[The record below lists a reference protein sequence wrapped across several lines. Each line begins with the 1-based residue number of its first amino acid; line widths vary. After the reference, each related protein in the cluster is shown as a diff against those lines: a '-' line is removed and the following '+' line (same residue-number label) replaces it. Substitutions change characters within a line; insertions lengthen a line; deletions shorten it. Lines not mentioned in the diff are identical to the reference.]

1 MSLIT
6 SEVRMKLQHLF
17 LMIATVAFFSQDASA
32 LFCGK
37 KCQAKKAKAAE
48 HLANGGN
55 CTELSGGAKR
65 KCKRLARKKARNSAT
80 VAYPSGSGYAQP
92 VGGVYAQPVGG
103 GYAQPVGGGYAQPV
117 GIGGVRSPASVG
129 RCKNFPPGSCNR
141 KKCRCQTG
149 VRRASQGLPILN
161 HTNKRGQP
169 TINKICAQN
178 AHLGVGGA
186 WQALKQVRP
195 KIAHMC
201 LL

>member
-1 MSLIT
+1 
-6 SEVRMKLQHLF
+6 MKLQHLF

-55 CTELSGGAKR
+55 CTDLSGGAKR

-80 VAYPSGSGYAQP
+80 VAYPSGS
-92 VGGVYAQPVGG
+92 

-178 AHLGVGGA
+178 AHLGADGA